1 MGDENNS
8 GTQDPGGNG
17 GGGGGQEQMVSQAEV
32 NRIMGQTRTEARER
46 ALSELAQKYG
56 DLDAL
61 KESAEAWAAQ
71 QEEQKSEL
79 DRLQGTHD
87 KERTKLEAAVADA
100 EATIKGLGG
109 QLRDQVLRGAI
120 AKAAADMG
128 CDPDVAWAMVDRSAL
143 EVDEDGK
150 AAGVKAAM
158 EALKKEKAGLF
169 GAPGLPGSPAARP
182 AGAGSAEKLREAV
195 QESLQKPGRYRM

>member
-1 MGDENNS
+1 MGKKD

-17 GGGGGQEQMVSQAEV
+17 GNDDQGPEMFSQEQVD
-32 NRIMGQTRTEARER
+32 RIMGKTRTESRER
-46 ALSELAQKYG
+46 TLGELTQKYG
-56 DLDAL
+56 DLEAL
-61 KESAEAWAAQ
+61 KEAAEAWAKQ
-71 QEEQKSEL
+71 QEKQKTELEQQ
-79 DRLQGTHD
+79 QGAHD
-87 KERTKLEAAVADA
+87 KEKGTLETAVADA
-100 EATIKGLGG
+100 EATINGLES

-120 AKAAADMG
+120 GKVAADMG

-158 EALKKEKAGLF
+158 EALKKEKPGLF
-169 GAPGLPGSPAARP
+169 GAPGMPGSPAARP

-195 QESLQKPGRYRM
+195 RERLEKPGRYRM